1 MSRGSLLM
9 GLLAGY
15 FVDTPPVQQLIQ
27 RMRVTDVVM
36 TGISSVAV

>member
-15 FVDTPPVQQLIQ
+15 FVDTQ
-27 RMRVTDVVM
+27 RERTMAKARF
-36 TGISSVAV
+36 GQNCSRGSVLHD